1 MRTMLTGKNMTVS
14 DALKGRLDKKLH
26 KLDRYFDQ
34 DDVIA
39 HAVMSVEKNRHILE
53 ITIPY
58 EGIVLR
64 AQAANE
70 DMYSSIDEAADKLDR
85 QIRRQRTRIEK
96 RMRSGAFRFDAQAE
110 APEAE
115 PMLVRTKRFAV
126 KPMDVEEAMM
136 QMDLL
141 GHDFFVFS
149 NADSGEVNVLYKR
162 RDGNFGLIEP
172 DYAADDEAE

>member
-1 MRTMLTGKNMTVS
+1 
-14 DALKGRLDKKLH
+14 
-26 KLDRYFDQ
+26 
-34 DDVIA
+34 
-39 HAVMSVEKNRHILE
+39 MSVEKNRHILE

-70 DMYSSIDEAADKLDR
+70 DMFSSIDEAADKLDR

-96 RMRSGAFRFDAQAE
+96 RMRSGAFRFDAQDE
-110 APEAE
+110 VLETE

-141 GHDFFVFS
+141 GQDV
-149 NADSGEVNVLYKR
+149 YKR
-162 RDGNFGLIEP
+162 QGQDHRRGV
-172 DYAADDEAE
+172 